1 MLTQDVVSGLEAA
14 FPVAERNRL
23 RDLFPGQIAD
33 RIRQAVA
40 EFLKQFDLSNL
51 TPEQKQAI
59 FDGVKFFYDTVIRPL
74 DIPYIPA
81 FAETIVEDWIWQGVA
96 AFLKAKLAL

>member
-1 MLTQDVVSGLEAA
+1 MLSQDILSGLEASL
-14 FPVAERNRL
+14 PVAERNRL

-59 FDGVKFFYDTVIRPL
+59 MDGTKFFFDTVIRPL
-74 DIPYIPA
+74 DIPYIPQIV
-81 FAETIVEDWIWQGVA
+81 ESVVEDWIWQGVA

>member
-33 RIRQAVA
+33 RVRQAVA
-40 EFLKQFDLSNL
+40 EFLKH
-51 TPEQKQAI
+51 
-59 FDGVKFFYDTVIRPL
+59 
-74 DIPYIPA
+74 
-81 FAETIVEDWIWQGVA
+81 VA
-96 AFLKAKLAL
+96 ASKLN